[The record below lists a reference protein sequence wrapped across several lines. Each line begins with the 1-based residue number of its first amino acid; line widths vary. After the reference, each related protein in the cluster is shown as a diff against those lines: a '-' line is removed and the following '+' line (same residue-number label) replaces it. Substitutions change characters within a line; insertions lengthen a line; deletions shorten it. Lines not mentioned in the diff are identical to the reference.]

1 MTPRLRRLGR
11 AATVLAGLALG
22 IGLAVLFV
30 ANRQAPLHGET
41 RGPPPSVTV
50 IEARPLD
57 FRLEARG
64 HGVARATETWQ
75 AVANVAGRVVER
87 HPGLNSGTLL
97 REGTLLVALDPSR
110 YELAIAEAEAEL
122 ATLAAEQTL
131 LETEEE
137 NTRRLLALERERLG
151 LTEQELG
158 RLERLAARNA
168 VSRSQLDEQRRATL
182 AQRQAVASL
191 ENQLA
196 LVPARD
202 QSLRAQVERAGTRL
216 AQARRD
222 LEDTR
227 FVAPYDLRLG
237 EVEVEMHQFVGAGQR
252 LFQADSLAAA
262 EVEARVPFA
271 QMRRLLGGVSF
282 PELPEGALDL
292 GERLD
297 FSEIRAEVELVGTG
311 DVAWTGRV
319 VRVASGLDPATRTAR
334 VVVRVDHPYR
344 DARPPDRPPLLR
356 DMYTRVTLSVADA
369 TPRLVV
375 PASAVQQGELYLAG
389 DEDRLERRKI
399 EVAFEQGDLAVIADG
414 LAAGERVVVDDL
426 PMAIRGLAL
435 TPRRDEALEQRL
447 AAQAAGERP

>member
-11 AATVLAGLALG
+11 AVMVLAGLALG

-30 ANRQAPLHGET
+30 ANRQAPERQEAT
-41 RGPPPSVTV
+41 TSATPVRIV
-50 IEARPLD
+50 EARPLD

-64 HGVARATETWQ
+64 HGVARPTETWQ

-87 HPGLNSGTLL
+87 HPGLDSGTLL

-137 NTRRLLALERERLG
+137 NTRRLLTLERERLG
-151 LTEQELG
+151 LTEQELA

-196 LVPARD
+196 LVPARG
-202 QSLRAQVERAGTRL
+202 QSHRAQVERASTRL

-252 LFQADSLAAA
+252 LFQADNLAAA
-262 EVEARVPFA
+262 EVEAHVPFA
-271 QMRRLLGGVSF
+271 QMRRLLGVVSF

-334 VVVRVDHPYR
+334 VVVQVDHPYR

-356 DMYTRVTLSVADA
+356 DMYTRVTLWAADA

-375 PASAVQQGELYLAG
+375 PAAAVHRGEVYLANG
-389 DEDRLERRKI
+389 DDRLERRPV
-399 EVAFEQGDLAVIADG
+399 EVAFEQHDLTVIAAGLAPRERVIVDDLQPAIAG
-414 LAAGERVVVDDL
+414 MALAPRYDDALAQRLRALAAGER
-426 PMAIRGLAL
+426 P
-435 TPRRDEALEQRL
+435 
-447 AAQAAGERP
+447 